1 MRKLAHFLTHLIF
14 DLDESRLLINLRKKY
29 QKTVIVLFSIIFY
42 ANQTSLIIIIV
53 RYKVTLERMKKRAE
67 SNKNAKYKS
76 MEKEEDVALLI
87 NSKLEPIFNDN
98 DDDDEEIQNHVES
111 NKDKQQNSL
120 KQNLKHDYGNIAI
133 LLVLYFLQGIPLG
146 LTGSLPLLL
155 TSRKVSYADQGN

>member
-1 MRKLAHFLTHLIF
+1 LAHFLTHLIF